1 MRLLM
6 KSLLLALFCLQSVF
20 GQEQSDSLF
29 VFVGQK
35 IKVDKFEPKVVKGQ
49 IPFNEAF
56 KAKYKVVQQVY
67 GSYQKNTIDF
77 EAYDHMGTPAFSK
90 FDNVLLF
97 VSNHN
102 EKWFHEKYQ
111 YFDVYKTKEGKWASC
126 GDPYK
131 FDDYHRKSL
140 KAVKLEFAEP
150 VSFDVSYLNVEHI
163 KKWYPEPY
171 FTIRNNRAYCL
182 MGAYVDELFQ
192 VKKEGVLK
200 ARGIFK

>member
-6 KSLLLALFCLQSVF
+6 KSLLLALLCIKSVF
-20 GQEQSDSLF
+20 GQKQSDSLF

-35 IKVDKFEPKVVKGQ
+35 IKVDKFEPKLVEGQ
-49 IPFNEAF
+49 IRFDEAF

-67 GSYQKNTIDF
+67 GTYRKNSIDF
-77 EAYDHMGTPAFSK
+77 DAYDHMGTPAFSK

-102 EKWFHEKYQ
+102 GKWYHEKYQ

-131 FDDYHRKSL
+131 FDGYHRKSL
-140 KAVKLEFAEP
+140 KAVKLEFTER
-150 VSFDVSYLNVEHI
+150 VSFDVSSLNVEQI

-171 FTIRNNRAYCL
+171 FTIKDSRAYCL

-192 VKKEGVLK
+192 VKKEGILK
-200 ARGIFK
+200 ARGIFE

>member
-6 KSLLLALFCLQSVF
+6 KSLLVALLCLKSVF
-20 GQEQSDSLF
+20 GQKQSDSLF

-35 IKVDKFEPKVVKGQ
+35 IKIDKFEPKLVEGQ
-49 IPFNEAF
+49 VRFDDAF
-56 KAKYKVVQQVY
+56 KARYKVVQQVY
-67 GSYQKNTIDF
+67 GSYQKNSIDF
-77 EAYDHMGTPAFSK
+77 DAYDHMGTPAFSK

-102 EKWFHEKYQ
+102 GKWYHEKYQ

-140 KAVKLEFAEP
+140 KAVKLEFTEP
-150 VSFDVSYLNVEHI
+150 VSFDINSLNVEQI

-171 FTIRNNRAYCL
+171 FTIKNSRAYCL

-200 ARGIFK
+200 ARGIFE